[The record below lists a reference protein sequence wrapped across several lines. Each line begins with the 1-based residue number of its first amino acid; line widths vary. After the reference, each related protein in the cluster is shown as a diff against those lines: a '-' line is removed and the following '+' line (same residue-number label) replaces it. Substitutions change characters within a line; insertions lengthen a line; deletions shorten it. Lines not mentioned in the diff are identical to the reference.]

1 MPNAIYRVRA
11 YIRAFAAATLAA
23 FLAACASSP
32 PPITA
37 GTHDD
42 PHPGSMQILERHC
55 DENGAVNDLVIHSDG
70 AGTVGLR
77 WNNKSVC
84 GTPT

>member
-1 MPNAIYRVRA
+1 MNRAIHHAREFV
-11 YIRAFAAATLAA
+11 RAFAAATLAA

-32 PPITA
+32 PAPA
-37 GTHDD
+37 AHDD
-42 PHPGSMQILERHC
+42 PHPGSMQIIRRHC
-55 DENGAVNDLVIHSDG
+55 DDRGAVDDILIHADG

-77 WNNKSVC
+77 WDNARVC